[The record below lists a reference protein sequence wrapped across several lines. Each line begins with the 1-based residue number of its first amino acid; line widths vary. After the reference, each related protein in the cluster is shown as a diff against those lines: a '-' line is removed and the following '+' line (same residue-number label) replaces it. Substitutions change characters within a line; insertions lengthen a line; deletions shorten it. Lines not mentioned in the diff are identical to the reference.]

1 MSADIG
7 AVPGAQVTAH
17 REAIREVL
25 AVHSRGLDRNEAAL
39 IKSAYWPEAEVDYG
53 AFKGP
58 AHQFADLVGPA
69 LAAAYELTQHL
80 LGQTFIAVDGNRACT
95 ETYVHARH
103 LLHGAGEELAFAG
116 RYLDQLELRQGHW
129 KILHRLVV
137 MDWSLRQPV
146 RDERR
151 GEAFGA
157 LAKGSANREDPS
169 HALLPTS

>member
-1 MSADIG
+1 M
-7 AVPGAQVTAH
+7 
-17 REAIREVL
+17 L

-53 AFKGP
+53 PSKGP
-58 AHQFADLVGPA
+58 AHQFAADLVGPA

-80 LGQTFIAVDGNRACT
+80 LGQPLSPWTGIVPVPKPMSMPAPA
-95 ETYVHARH
+95 ARRR
-103 LLHGAGEELAFAG
+103 EELVFAG
-116 RYLDQLELRQGHW
+116 RHLDQLELRQGHW

-146 RDERR
+146 QDERR

-169 HALLPTS
+169 HALLPTC